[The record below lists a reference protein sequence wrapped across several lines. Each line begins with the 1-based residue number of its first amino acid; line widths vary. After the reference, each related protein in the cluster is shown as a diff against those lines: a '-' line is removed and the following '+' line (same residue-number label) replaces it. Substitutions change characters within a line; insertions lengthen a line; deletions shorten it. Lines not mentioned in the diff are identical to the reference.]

1 MSDSTDAKR
10 VKQAVGDV
18 LRKYTGEGLSYID
31 LEEHELK
38 EMWENMKAA
47 ISKALPEAKP

>member
-18 LRKYTGEGLSYID
+18 VRRFSYPSGALD
-31 LEEHELK
+31 LPDYEARVMLAEIY
-38 EMWENMKAA
+38 AA
-47 ISKALPEAKP
+47 ISKALPEAKQ